1 MKKVLSILL
10 AIVMICSLVQIAF
23 AAEKVA
29 PIVVVRGMG
38 SAIYEGEV
46 SEENK
51 VYPPSAGEI
60 AKAVAEFV
68 PALTKAALTKDYSKL
83 GNSVSSIKAMFEK
96 YSCDENGNLN
106 TNVMAKIYPESM
118 AVHYDEFMEMGDP
131 ETGMC
136 CAFADEIGKENV
148 YYFNYVWSESPFKHA
163 ADLDRFIEN
172 VLNETGADKV
182 SVVACSMGGTI
193 AMSYLYKYG
202 NSRIKNLVL
211 TSTAFQGTEIVGQLF
226 TKDVDIDILDALRYF
241 GEYFGY
247 DFIQT
252 LVTAAQK
259 GVNSV
264 NANAFGAVNKFFD
277 ELVAGMKEVAF
288 SDVFM
293 DTFVTMP
300 GIWVLMPASYY
311 EDAKKELFTDRD
323 EYAFMNEIDEYM
335 YNVQS
340 KAEELIADLR
350 NSEGNVYI
358 VATYFCPGIP
368 LYENNDDYTDNLI
381 DLKYASGGAAV
392 AAYGEKLSGTTNLNC
407 SDESHNHLSADKV
420 VDTSSCMLP
429 EQTWIIRNVPHMNY
443 YYGTGLCSLLVYLAA
458 SEEEVSVNSNE
469 LYPQFTEYNN
479 ISKALTPLEDHTPT
493 KTEFSW
499 ANILIDFV
507 TRMIKALFSL
517 GLNLK

>member
-10 AIVMICSLVQIAF
+10 ALVMIFSLMQIAF
-23 AAEKVA
+23 ASEKAA

-38 SAIYEGEV
+38 SEIYEGEV

-51 VYPPSAGEI
+51 VFPPSVGEI
-60 AKAVAEFV
+60 AKAVGEFV
-68 PALTKAALTKDYSKL
+68 PALTKAALTKDYSNL

-106 TNVMAKIYPESM
+106 SNVLAKIYPESM
-118 AVHYDEFMEMGDP
+118 AVYYDEFLELNDP

-136 CAFADEIGKENV
+136 CAFADEIGRENV

-163 ADLDRFIEN
+163 DALNDFIEN
-172 VLNETGADKV
+172 VLRETGSDKV

-193 AMSYLYKYG
+193 TMSYLYKYG
-202 NSRIKNLVL
+202 NSKIKNVVL

-241 GEYFGY
+241 GEYLGY

-259 GVNSV
+259 GIGSCALGTVN
-264 NANAFGAVNKFFD
+264 NFFD
-277 ELVAGMKEVAF
+277 KLVDGMKEVAF

-300 GIWVLMPASYY
+300 GVWALMPASYY
-311 EDAKKELFTDRD
+311 EKAKAELFTDRA
-323 EYAFMNEIDEYM
+323 EYAFIEEIDEYM

-340 KAEELIADLR
+340 EAEEIIADAR
-350 NSEGNVYI
+350 NNGANVYI
-358 VATYFCPGIP
+358 IATYFCPGIP
-368 LYENNDDYTDNLI
+368 LYQNNDDYTDNLI
-381 DLKYASGGAAV
+381 DLKYASGGATV
-392 AAYGEKLSGTTNLNC
+392 ANYGEKLDSVSNLNC
-407 SDESHNHLSADKV
+407 NDPGHNHLSIDKV

-429 EQTWIIRNVPHMNY
+429 EQTWIIRNVAHMNY
-443 YYGTGLCSLLVYLAA
+443 YYGTDLCSLLVYLAA
-458 SEEEVSVNSNE
+458 SEEEVSVYSNE
-469 LYPQFTEYNN
+469 LYPQFMEYNN
-479 ISKALTPLEDHTPT
+479 ITRALTPLEDYVPT
-493 KTEFSW
+493 KAEYSW
-499 ANILIDFV
+499 ANILTDFV
-507 TRMIKALFSL
+507 TRILKALISL
-517 GLNLK
+517 VMNIK

>member
-10 AIVMICSLVQIAF
+10 ALVMIFSLMQIAF
-23 AAEKVA
+23 AAEEVT

-38 SAIYEGEV
+38 SEIYEGEV

-51 VYPPSAGEI
+51 VYPPSSGEI
-60 AKAVAEFV
+60 AKAVGEFV
-68 PALTKAALTKDYSKL
+68 PALTRAVLTKDYSKL
-83 GNSVSSIKAMFEK
+83 GNSVSSIKVMFEK

-106 TNVMAKIYPESM
+106 SNVTAKIYPESM
-118 AVHYDEFMEMGDP
+118 AVYYDEFLELNDP

-148 YYFNYVWSESPFKHA
+148 YYFNYVWSQSPFTHA
-163 ADLDRFIEN
+163 EALNKYIEN
-172 VLNETGADKV
+172 VLSETGAKQV
-182 SVVACSMGGTI
+182 SIIACSMGGTI

-202 NSRIKNLVL
+202 NSKIKNLVL
-211 TSTAFQGTEIVGQLF
+211 ASTAFQGTEIVGQLF

-241 GEYFGY
+241 GEFLGY

-259 GVNSV
+259 GIKPSIFSSVNS
-264 NANAFGAVNKFFD
+264 FFD

-300 GIWVLMPASYY
+300 GVWALMPASYY
-311 EDAKKELFTDRD
+311 EDAKAELFTDRD
-323 EYAFMNEIDEYM
+323 PYAFMKEIDEYM
-335 YNVQS
+335 YFVQS
-340 KAEELIADLR
+340 KAENIIADAR
-350 NSEGNVYI
+350 NSGSNVYI

-381 DLKYASGGAAV
+381 DLKYASGGATV
-392 AAYGEKLSGTTNLNC
+392 AKYGEKLSGTTNLNC
-407 SDESHNHLSADKV
+407 GDASHSHLSADKV

-429 EQTWIIRNVPHMNY
+429 EQTWIIRNVGHMNY
-443 YYGTGLCSLLVYLAA
+443 YYGTGLCSLLVYLMT
-458 SEEEVSVNSNE
+458 SEDEVSVHSNE
-469 LYPQFTEYNN
+469 LYPQFTEFNN
-479 ISKALTPLEDHTPT
+479 VTKALTPLEDHTPT
-493 KTEFSW
+493 SAEFSW
-499 ANILIDFV
+499 ANILVDFIARV
-507 TRMIKALFSL
+507 IKVLFSVV
-517 GLNLK
+517 LK